1 MLSRSARLPVFL
13 FFFLNDTAPTEISP
27 LSLHAALPICQALL
41 RGRLIR
47 RDGSSLPA
55 EIHVHCL
62 SLSGRRLF
70 FTTWHDLSER
80 TGQDE
85 QIGQPNAQLEPHLQN
100 RTWPWQDSTRPLET
114 VIRETPDLV
123 FAKDRSEERRVGK
136 ECRSRWSPYH

>member
-1 MLSRSARLPVFL
+1 MPDTPYRQFLDRVPDGFLLFDEQGGLLDANAQACASLGHHKAAMLGLGIMDLWLDPDGRPRDFWRDMVVDS
-13 FFFLNDTAPTEISP
+13 
-27 LSLHAALPICQALL
+27 QALL

-100 RTWPWQDSTRPLET
+100 RT
-114 VIRETPDLV
+114 
-123 FAKDRSEERRVGK
+123 
-136 ECRSRWSPYH
+136 

>member
-85 QIGQPNAQLEPHLQN
+85 QID
-100 RTWPWQDSTRPLET
+100 RKSTRLNSSHL
-114 VIRETPDLV
+114 VISYAV
-123 FAKDRSEERRVGK
+123 FCLKNKHYSKTHPGPARL
-136 ECRSRWSPYH
+136 HA